1 MTLFCTCEHPI
12 FDASDPEWHGDCRR
26 CGLTVTMFRVHT
38 LTDEHS
44 MRVELLARRQELV
57 DRLSPDP
64 FESWYSSDP
73 CFDQLDNQL
82 GSVEPR
88 LVALVVA
95 TAAALLAV
103 VLFWHYLVGAV
114 VIYGAFRHLTHGTR
128 RRRPRSSWASN
139 AKAVAAIYAAWN
151 TRGFVQRNGRQ
162 LRVSVPAKA
171 GAEHFDYGEGVP
183 F

>member
-1 MTLFCTCEHPI
+1 MSTDFCECEHPI
-12 FDASDPEWHGDCRR
+12 FDATDPEWHGDCRR
-26 CGLTVTMFRVHT
+26 CGRTVTTFRVRT

-44 MRVELLARRQELV
+44 IRAELLARRQELV
-57 DRLSPDP
+57 DRLSP
-64 FESWYSSDP
+64 SSE
-73 CFDQLDNQL
+73 L
-82 GSVEPR
+82 GSVDGR
-88 LVALVVA
+88 LVAGVALVAVS
-95 TAAALLAV
+95 ALLV
-103 VLFWHYLVGAV
+103 VLFWQWLVGAGV
-114 VIYGAFRHLTHGTR
+114 MYGAYRHLTRGTR

-139 AKAVAAIYAAWN
+139 AKAVAALFAAWN